1 MNKLTKLFLTL
12 IMCLLLVP
20 TQAQEEDPFVAYDL
34 PTQNLVKFNRYLLNP
49 TFSTVRENKSYI
61 NLFHRNQSVSF
72 DDNAQTYFLSYSGR
86 IGDRSGVGVS
96 LYNQTEGVIDNY
108 GLLANYA
115 YGVKLS
121 EKSNLTFGANFSYY
135 KSGINQNRA
144 STLDPDDPLLRGSN
158 DISLITVQPGF
169 NLSYGQFDVGVVAN
183 NLFEYNLKTSED
195 LTDFASKTFT
205 GHLQYTYEFKKA
217 NGLLESGRLMP
228 LARVQSLAGED
239 INLGGS
245 LILDLP
251 KIGWLQAGY
260 DDYYGAAAGVGFN
273 LNKRI
278 SIGYTVEKGLSNNLE
293 NFGVNHEIS
302 LAYSFTPTLTE
313 DRVLLEK
320 DNEDLVSN
328 DEEETPI
335 EELTVSEKDIMIAEL
350 QQKLAENDAI
360 LDELLF
366 RQDSIESTRQQD
378 LERRFAMVM
387 KMVKRETQG
396 SRPDI
401 EQRAQ
406 AIYLANADQT
416 NIGTTPR
423 ENPINYSDTQGTSD
437 AYATNATTTVL
448 ASDYGNAT
456 NMDDVTTTAPAYK
469 KPIRLADISGTS
481 TTATIAE
488 AKEERTQSI
497 KDNTKYTKRYK
508 NFKTFEIPDVESGS
522 YVIANVYKG
531 TKYMTEFMDQLQNQ
545 GIETDY
551 FTNPRNGMNYVYIK
565 GIKTKED
572 AIAAHKSN
580 LNGTYS
586 GNTWVMT
593 VKNDYTEGAYVD
605 NIPKSST
612 YDDNLL
618 QQNVQEETQNGVAY
632 KTLQIDGLRSG
643 YYIVANVFANP
654 RNATRF
660 IKQLNDQGLNASYFI
675 NPENNYRYVYLKA
688 HNEWTDALV
697 SYYSNINNA
706 YIDPMWIMRVKS
718 NRSV

>member
-1 MNKLTKLFLTL
+1 MNKYTKLFLTL
-12 IMCLLLVP
+12 ILSLLFVP

-96 LYNQTEGVIDNY
+96 LYNQNEGVIDNY

-115 YGVKLS
+115 YGVKLGD
-121 EKSNLTFGANFSYY
+121 KSNLTFGANFSYY

-169 NLSYGQFDVGVVAN
+169 NLSYGQFDIGVVAN

-195 LTDFASKTFT
+195 LTDFGSKTFT
-205 GHLQYTYEFKKA
+205 GHLQYTHEFKKSS
-217 NGLLESGRLMP
+217 GLLESGRLMP
-228 LARVQSLAGED
+228 LARVQSLAGEEL
-239 INLGGS
+239 NLGGS

-278 SIGYTVEKGLSNNLE
+278 SLGYTVEKGLSNNLE

-320 DNEDLVSN
+320 DNEDLVTN
-328 DEEETPI
+328 DDEETPI

-416 NIGTTPR
+416 NIGTSTR
-423 ENPINYSDTQGTSD
+423 ENPITNSGSQSANNTYASASTTHTSS
-437 AYATNATTTVL
+437 YANP
-448 ASDYGNAT
+448 S
-456 NMDDVTTTAPAYK
+456 TTAPEDATATAPTYK

-481 TTATIAE
+481 TTAAIAE
-488 AKEERTQSI
+488 AKEERAATL
-497 KDNTKYTKRYK
+497 KDKTKYTKRFK
-508 NFKTFEIPDVESGS
+508 DFKTFEIPDVESGS

-531 TKYMTEFMDQLQNQ
+531 TKYMTEFMDQLRDQ

-551 FTNPRNGMNYVYIK
+551 FNNPRNGMNYVYIK
-565 GIKTKED
+565 GINTKGD

-593 VKNDYTEGAYVD
+593 VKNDYTEGTYVD
-605 NIPKSST
+605 NSPKSST
-612 YDDNLL
+612 YDDSLL
-618 QQNVQEETQNGVAY
+618 QQNIKQETQDGVAY
-632 KTLQIDGLRSG
+632 RTLEIDGLRSG

-654 RNATRF
+654 RNANRF
-660 IKQLNDQGLNASYFI
+660 VKQLNDQGLNASYFI

-718 NRSV
+718 NRSA